1 MRLQKIS
8 KQMQKK
14 TLWASGESTEI
25 YLYPEYG
32 DYGTRDFTWRVSTA
46 TVTEETSNFTALTGI
61 KRWIMPLDA
70 QMKLK
75 HSNNL
80 RSIFE
85 ITLKPFQPHGF
96 RGDWDTTCLG
106 KATDFNLMFKVG
118 SHGLIKHLKLMRYEP
133 KKLSQVFMEAFDSRL
148 SGQHSRITIGIY
160 SYDGTFTLEHEQIES
175 SEMMLVHI
183 NTKEIDKAA
192 DLVLSNED
200 TDSVN
205 IILTVVSYNN

>member
-8 KQMQKK
+8 KEMQKK

-32 DYGTRDFTWRVSTA
+32 DFGKRDFTWRVSTA
-46 TVTEETSNFTALTGI
+46 TVTEETSNFTALSGI
-61 KRWIMPLDA
+61 KRWIMPLDS
-70 QMKLK
+70 QLKLK

-96 RGDWDTTCLG
+96 RGDWDTICLG
-106 KATDFNLMFKVG
+106 KATDFNLMFKDNA
-118 SHGLIKHLKLMRYEP
+118 HGLIKHSKLMRYEP
-133 KKLSQVFMEAFDSRL
+133 KKLHQIFNEAFDSRL
-148 SGQHSRITIGIY
+148 SKQHSRVTIGIY
-160 SYDGTFTLEHEQIES
+160 SYDGNCILDNESINS
-175 SEMMLVHI
+175 SEMMLIHM
-183 NTKEIDKAA
+183 NTKEIENAM

-200 TDSVN
+200 SDSVN

>member
-14 TLWASGESTEI
+14 THWASGESTEI

-32 DYGTRDFTWRVSTA
+32 DYEKREFTWRVSTA
-46 TVTEETSNFTALTGI
+46 TVTEETSNFTALSGI
-61 KRWIMPLDA
+61 KRWIMPLDT

-106 KATDFNLMFKVG
+106 KATDFNLMFKEG
-118 SHGLIKHLKLMRYEP
+118 THGLIKHSKLMRYEP
-133 KKLSQVFMEAFDSRL
+133 KNLSQVFMEAFDSRI
-148 SGQHSRITIGIY
+148 SQQHSRVTIGIY
-160 SYDGTFTLEHEQIES
+160 SYDGTCILDNVPIES
-175 SEMMLVHI
+175 SEMMLIHM
-183 NTKEIDKAA
+183 NTKDIEKAMN
-192 DLVLSNED
+192 LVLSNEES
-200 TDSVN
+200 DSVN

>member
-8 KQMQKK
+8 KQMQKT

-32 DYGTRDFTWRVSTA
+32 DYGNREFTWRVSTA
-46 TVTEETSNFTALTGI
+46 TVTEETSSFTALTGI

-106 KATDFNLMFKVG
+106 KATDFNLMFKDG
-118 SHGLIKHLKLMRYEP
+118 AHGLIKHLKLMRYEP
-133 KKLSQVFMEAFDSRL
+133 KKLSQVFMEAFDGRL
-148 SGQHSRITIGIY
+148 SGQHSRISIGIY
-160 SYDGTFTLEHEQIES
+160 SYDGTCTLDDEQIS
-175 SEMMLVHI
+175 LSEMMLIHM
-183 NTKEIDKAA
+183 NTKEMDKAL

>member
-8 KQMQKK
+8 KQMQKT

-106 KATDFNLMFKVG
+106 KATDFNLMFKDG
-118 SHGLIKHLKLMRYEP
+118 AHGLIKHLKLMRYEP
-133 KKLSQVFMEAFDSRL
+133 KKLSQVFMEAFDGRL
-148 SGQHSRITIGIY
+148 SGQHSRISIGIY
-160 SYDGTFTLEHEQIES
+160 SYDGTCALDHEQISS
-175 SEMMLVHI
+175 SEMMLIHM

>member
-1 MRLQKIS
+1 MRLQKIT
-8 KQMQKK
+8 KEMQKK

-25 YLYPEYG
+25 FLYPEYG
-32 DYGTRDFTWRVSTA
+32 DYGKRDFTWRVSTA
-46 TVTEETSNFTALTGI
+46 TVTDETSNFTALSGI
-61 KRWIMPLDA
+61 KRWIMPLNA

-96 RGDWDTTCLG
+96 RGDWDTACFG
-106 KATDFNLMFKVG
+106 KATDFNLMFKDG
-118 SHGLIKHLKLMRYEP
+118 AHGLIKHAKLMRYEP
-133 KKLSQVFMEAFDSRL
+133 KTLSQAFMEAFDCRL

-160 SYDGTFTLEHEQIES
+160 SYDGKCTLDHEAISS
-175 SEMMLVHI
+175 SEMMLIHM
-183 NTKEIDKAA
+183 NTKEIEKAM

-200 TDSVN
+200 SDNVN
-205 IILTVVSYNN
+205 IIMTVVSYNN